1 MTFLNTTILSWIIFL
16 PLIGI
21 AALLFVKSERAVR
34 WTALVFTA
42 ITFAASLHL
51 PFHWSSAEGG
61 FQFLQRHSWIPAFHI
76 EYLVGA
82 DGLSLWLTVLTT
94 LLSLIGV
101 AVSWKSVKTNIKAFF
116 VLLLLLETGMLG
128 VFCSLDLFLFYVF
141 WEITLVPM
149 AFLIGIWGHERRL
162 YAAVK
167 FFLYTMAGSV
177 LMLGCILWLYNL
189 TGTFDFTAIKAG
201 LASGLFTLSPTVEL
215 WLFLGFFIAF
225 AIKVP
230 LFPFHTWLPD
240 AHVEAPTAGSVL
252 LAGVLLKMGPYGM
265 LRFNLELFPHAAREC
280 AWAIVVLGLIGIIYG
295 ALVAF
300 VQPNMKKLV
309 AYSSVSH
316 MGFIM
321 VGVFTFSLIGTQ
333 GAIYQMLNH
342 GISTGGLFIL
352 VGMLYERRHTF
363 DLKEYGGIATVM
375 PIYAGF
381 FIWLVMSSVG
391 LPLLNGF
398 VGEFMVMVGT
408 FTAAVAHAHVYAIIA
423 AIGVIVAAMYLLQ
436 WTRLTLWG
444 PLENAKNKVLQ
455 DLDLREKVV
464 LATLAILTL
473 VMGVASPFFLNK
485 TAATT
490 QQEVAI
496 YQPGARGILAA
507 HLKSAPSA
515 GPAAGPR
522 ADRRSAPTPAGGA
535 Q

>member
-1 MTFLNTTILSWIIFL
+1 MDFLNHTIVSWMIFL
-16 PLIGI
+16 PLAGI
-21 AALLFVKSERAVR
+21 LAVLAAQGDQAVR
-34 WTALVFTA
+34 RVALAVTSVEFLV
-42 ITFAASLHL
+42 SLHL
-51 PFHWSSAEGG
+51 PFHFDSSQGG
-61 FQFLQRHSWIPAFHI
+61 FQFLQRHNWISSFHI
-76 EYLVGA
+76 QYLVGV
-82 DGLSLWLTVLTT
+82 DGLSLWLSVLTT
-94 LLSLIGV
+94 FLSVIGV
-101 AVSWKSVKTNIKAFF
+101 LVSWKSVQKNTKAFF

-189 TGTFDFTAIKAG
+189 TGTFDFMAIRAA
-201 LASGLFTLSPTVEL
+201 LASGTVALGPTTEL
-215 WLFLGFFIAF
+215 LLFLGFFIAF

-265 LRFNLELFPHAAREC
+265 LRFNLELFPQAAQRC
-280 AWAIVVLGLIGIIYG
+280 SGVIIVLGLIGIVYG

-342 GISTGGLFIL
+342 GISTSGLFIL
-352 VGMLYERRHTF
+352 VGLLYERRHTF
-363 DLKEYGGIATVM
+363 ELSEYGGIATVM

-381 FIWLVMSSVG
+381 FVLMVMSSVG

-398 VGEFMVMVGT
+398 VGEFLIMLGT
-408 FTAAVAHAHVYAIIA
+408 FTATVAHAKLYGAIA
-423 AIGVIVAAMYLLQ
+423 ATGVILGALYLLH
-436 WTRLTLWG
+436 WTRNTIWG
-444 PLENAKNKVLQ
+444 ELANAKNKVLK
-455 DLDLREKVV
+455 DLDKREIFV
-464 LATLAILTL
+464 LSTLGALAL
-473 VMGVASPFFLNK
+473 FMGLASPYFLNK
-485 TAATT
+485 TEATTAAQVSMYQPAAT
-490 QQEVAI
+490 A
-496 YQPGARGILAA
+496 ARHAL
-507 HLKSAPSA
+507 
-515 GPAAGPR
+515 PAAGAAVPIETVAAR
-522 ADRRSAPTPAGGA
+522 IGGGR
-535 Q
+535 

>member
-1 MTFLNTTILSWIIFL
+1 MAFFNATVVSWMVFL
-16 PLIGI
+16 PLAGI
-21 AALLFVKSERAVR
+21 PLLLLAKSDRAARWIALATTLVAFAV
-34 WTALVFTA
+34 
-42 ITFAASLHL
+42 SLHL
-51 PFHWSSAEGG
+51 PFHFDNAQGG
-61 FQFLQRHSWIPAFHI
+61 FQFLQQHAWIPAFHI
-76 EYLVGA
+76 HYLVGV
-82 DGLSLWLTVLTT
+82 DGLSLWLSVLTT
-94 LLSLIGV
+94 LLSVLGV
-101 AVSWKSVKTNIKAFF
+101 AVSWKAVNKNVTAFF

-177 LMLGCILWLYNL
+177 LMLASILWLYNL
-189 TGTFDFTAIKAG
+189 SGTFNFIAIKAA
-201 LASGLFTLSPTVEL
+201 LASGALALSPATSL

-265 LRFNLELFPHAAREC
+265 LRFNLELFPQAARVC
-280 AWAIVVLGLIGIIYG
+280 APWIVALGLVGIIYG

-316 MGFIM
+316 MGFII
-321 VGVFTFSLIGTQ
+321 VGIFTFSLIGTQ

-342 GISTGGLFIL
+342 GVSTGGLFIL

-363 DLKEYGGIATVM
+363 ELSEYGGIATVM
-375 PIYAGF
+375 PVYAAF
-381 FIWLVMSSVG
+381 FIWIVMSSVG

-398 VGEFMVMVGT
+398 VGEFLITLGT
-408 FTAAVAHAHVYAIIA
+408 FTAAVAHARLYAIL
-423 AIGVIVAAMYLLQ
+423 AISGVIWSALYLLH
-436 WTRLTLWG
+436 WTRKTVWG
-444 PLENAKNKVLQ
+444 ELANAKNKMLG
-455 DLDLREKVV
+455 DLDGRELAV
-464 LATLAILTL
+464 LTCIALLTLA
-473 VMGVASPFFLNK
+473 MGLASPYFLNK
-485 TAATT
+485 TQASTAAN
-490 QQEVAI
+490 VAAF
-496 YQPGARGILAA
+496 QP
-507 HLKSAPSA
+507 
-515 GPAAGPR
+515 PAAAP
-522 ADRRSAPTPAGGA
+522 ALSAALHGGKP
-535 Q
+535 

>member
-1 MTFLNTTILSWIIFL
+1 MDFLNHTIVSWTIFL
-16 PLIGI
+16 PLLGI
-21 AALLFVKSERAVR
+21 VALLLVRGEKQERM
-34 WTALVFTA
+34 TALIFTTA
-42 ITFAASLHL
+42 TFLLSLHL
-51 PFHWSSAEGG
+51 PFHFNSAEGG
-61 FQFLQRHSWIPAFHI
+61 FQFLQRIPWIPAFDIH
-76 EYLVGA
+76 YTVGA
-82 DGLSLWLTVLTT
+82 DGLSLWLAVLTT
-94 LLSLIGV
+94 FLSVLGV
-101 AVSWKSVKTNIKAFF
+101 LVSWKSIKKNVKAFF
-116 VLLLLLETGMLG
+116 ILLLLLECGMLG
-128 VFCSLDLFLFYVF
+128 VFFSLDLFLFYLF
-141 WEITLVPM
+141 WEVTLVPM

-162 YAAVK
+162 YAAIK

-189 TGTFDFTAIKAG
+189 SGTFDYMTIRQQM
-201 LASGLFTLSPTVEL
+201 ASGLYHLSPGTEM

-240 AHVEAPTAGSVL
+240 AHTEAPTAGSVL

-265 LRFNLELFPHAAREC
+265 LRFDLGLFPNASRAA
-280 AWAIVVLGLIGIIYG
+280 AGWIVVLGLIGIIYG

-342 GISTGGLFIL
+342 GVSTGGLFIL

-363 DLKEYGGIATVM
+363 DLSEYGGIAKVM

-381 FIWLVMSSVG
+381 FIWIVMSSVG

-398 VGEFMVMVGT
+398 VGEFMIMLGT
-408 FTAAVAHAHVYAIIA
+408 FTATVAHAHVYGMVA
-423 AIGVIVAAMYLLQ
+423 AVGVIVGAMYLLH
-436 WTRLTLWG
+436 WTRHTIWG
-444 PLENAKNKVLQ
+444 ELANARNKVLQ
-455 DLDLREKVV
+455 DLDRREIFV
-464 LATLAILTL
+464 LTTIALLTL
-473 VMGVASPFFLNK
+473 FMGVASPYFLNK
-485 TAATT
+485 TSATT
-490 QQEVAI
+490 AQVV
-496 YQPGARGILAA
+496 QPFQPHPAVQ
-507 HLKSAPSA
+507 SA
-515 GPAAGPR
+515 GLVVRQGAG
-522 ADRRSAPTPAGGA
+522 

>member
-1 MTFLNTTILSWIIFL
+1 MGFLNATVVSWMIFL
-16 PLIGI
+16 PLAGI
-21 AALLFVKSERAVR
+21 PFLLLAKSDRAAR
-34 WTALVFTA
+34 WIALVTTLVA
-42 ITFAASLHL
+42 FAVSLHL
-51 PFHWSSAEGG
+51 PFHFDNAQGG
-61 FQFLQRHSWIPAFHI
+61 FQFLQSHAWIPAFHI
-76 EYLVGA
+76 HYLVGV
-82 DGLSLWLTVLTT
+82 DGLSLWLSVLTT
-94 LLSLIGV
+94 FLSVIGV
-101 AVSWKSVKTNIKAFF
+101 AVSWKAINKNVTAFF
-116 VLLLLLETGMLG
+116 ILLLLLETGMLG

-177 LMLGCILWLYNL
+177 LMLASILWLYNL
-189 TGTFDFTAIKAG
+189 SGTFNYIAIKAA
-201 LASGLFTLSPTVEL
+201 LASGALALSPATQL

-265 LRFNLELFPHAAREC
+265 LRFNLELFPQAARAC
-280 AWAIVVLGLIGIIYG
+280 APVIVALGIVGIIYG

-316 MGFIM
+316 MGFII

-363 DLKEYGGIATVM
+363 ELSEYGGIATVM
-375 PIYAGF
+375 PVYAAF
-381 FIWLVMSSVG
+381 FVWIVLSSVG

-398 VGEFMVMVGT
+398 VGEFLIMLGT
-408 FTAAVAHAHVYAIIA
+408 FTAAVAHAHLYAILA
-423 AIGVIVAAMYLLQ
+423 ALGVILGALYLLH
-436 WTRLTLWG
+436 WTRMTIWG
-444 PLENAKNKVLQ
+444 ELSNAKNKLLR
-455 DLDLREKVV
+455 DLDGRELAV
-464 LATLAILTL
+464 LASIALLTL
-473 VMGVASPFFLNK
+473 VMGLASPYFLNK
-485 TAATT
+485 TQASTAAA
-490 QQEVAI
+490 VAA
-496 YQPGARGILAA
+496 YQP
-507 HLKSAPSA
+507 P
-515 GPAAGPR
+515 PAAP
-522 ADRRSAPTPAGGA
+522 ALSAALHGGKP
-535 Q
+535 

>member
-1 MTFLNTTILSWIIFL
+1 MNFLNHTIVSWTVFL

-21 AALLFVKSERAVR
+21 VALLCVRGDAAVR
-34 WTALVFTA
+34 KVALVFTA
-42 ITFAASLHL
+42 LTFLVSLHL
-51 PFHWSSAEGG
+51 PFHFYSTSGG
-61 FQFLQRHSWIPAFHI
+61 FQFIQRHSWIPAFHI
-76 EYLVGA
+76 QYLVGM
-82 DGLSLWLTVLTT
+82 DGLSLWLSVLTT
-94 LLSLIGV
+94 FLSVIGV
-101 AVSWKSVKTNIKAFF
+101 LVSWKSVQKNTKAFF
-116 VLLLLLETGMLG
+116 ILLLLLETGMLG
-128 VFCSLDLFLFYVF
+128 VFCSLDLFLFYTF
-141 WEITLVPM
+141 WEVTLVPM

-167 FFLYTMAGSV
+167 FFLYTMAGSL

-189 TGTFDFTAIKAG
+189 TGTFDFTVIKAG
-201 LASGLFTLSPTVEL
+201 LASGAFVLSPTTEL
-215 WLFLGFFIAF
+215 VLFLGFFIAF

-265 LRFNLELFPHAAREC
+265 LRFNLELFPRAAQLCSE
-280 AWAIVVLGLIGIIYG
+280 WIVILGLIGIVYG

-316 MGFIM
+316 MGFIIIAI
-321 VGVFTFSLIGTQ
+321 FTFSQIGTQ

-342 GISTGGLFIL
+342 GVSTGGLFVL

-363 DLKEYGGIATVM
+363 DMKEYGGMATVM

-381 FIWLVMSSVG
+381 FVLIVMSSVG

-398 VGEFMVMVGT
+398 VGEFLIMVGT
-408 FTAAVAHAHVYAIIA
+408 FTSAVAHAHVYAIIA
-423 AIGVIVAAMYLLQ
+423 ATGVIWAALYLLH
-436 WTRLTLWG
+436 WTRNTIWG
-444 PLENAKNKVLQ
+444 ELSNAKNKVLKE
-455 DLDLREKVV
+455 LDRREILV
-464 LATLAILTL
+464 LSSIGALTL
-473 VMGVASPFFLNK
+473 FMGLASPWFLNK

-490 QQEVAI
+490 AANVAVF
-496 YQPGARGILAA
+496 QPASPATAAQRRTAPPPLVARTAA
-507 HLKSAPSA
+507 RL
-515 GPAAGPR
+515 
-522 ADRRSAPTPAGGA
+522 TTGGG

>member
-1 MTFLNTTILSWIIFL
+1 MDFINATILSWIIFF
-16 PLIGI
+16 PLLGI
-21 AALLFVKSERAVR
+21 VALLATRTVRAQRFV
-34 WTALVFTA
+34 ALVTA
-42 ITFAASLHL
+42 AIAFLLSLHL
-51 PFHWSSAEGG
+51 PFHWNSAEGG
-61 FQFLQRHSWIPAFHI
+61 FQFLQRHAWIPAFHI

-82 DGLSLWLTVLTT
+82 DGLSLWLCVLTT
-94 LLSLIGV
+94 FLSLVGV
-101 AVSWKSVKTNIKAFF
+101 LISWKSIQKNPKAFF
-116 VLLLLLETGMLG
+116 ILLLLLETGMLG
-128 VFCSLDLFLFYVF
+128 VFCSLDLFLFYTF

-149 AFLIGIWGHERRL
+149 AFLIGIWGHEHRL

-201 LASGLFTLSPTVEL
+201 LDGGMFALSTTTET

-265 LRFNLELFPHAAREC
+265 LRFNLGLFPRAAHQLSSI
-280 AWAIVVLGLIGIIYG
+280 IVVLGLIGIIYG

-321 VGVFTFSLIGTQ
+321 VGIFTFSLIGTQ

-342 GISTGGLFIL
+342 GVSTGGLFIL
-352 VGMLYERRHTF
+352 VGILYERRHTF

-375 PIYAGF
+375 PIYAAF
-381 FIWLVMSSVG
+381 FVWIVMSSVG

-398 VGEFMVMVGT
+398 VGEFMIMLGT
-408 FTAAVAHAHVYAIIA
+408 FTAAVAHAHVFAIVA
-423 AIGVIVAAMYLLQ
+423 AIGVIVGAMYLLH
-436 WTRLTLWG
+436 WTRLTVWG
-444 PLENAKNKVLQ
+444 ELANPKNKALW
-455 DLDLREKVV
+455 DLDRRETVV
-464 LATLAILTL
+464 LAAIAALTL
-473 VMGVASPFFLNK
+473 FMGVASPYFLDK
-485 TAATT
+485 TASTTSRVVAALASPPVRHLDLAT
-490 QQEVAI
+490 A
-496 YQPGARGILAA
+496 G
-507 HLKSAPSA
+507 SA
-515 GPAAGPR
+515 GAPPAPLR
-522 ADRRSAPTPAGGA
+522 GGA